1 MPIKKNSFL
10 LERNFAYSV
19 FEIILYGSIF
29 SLLLLKQNSLEF
41 KYMTEVTVQLTP
53 AFALSNTF

>member
-10 LERNFAYSV
+10 LGRNFAYSV

-29 SLLLLKQNSLEF
+29 NLLLLKQNSLEF